1 MLSNR
6 QIKLIQSLKQKKFRS
21 EHQLFIAEGEKIA
34 AELLNCDTYFIDS
47 IYATAEWIEKN
58 TVALQKYSTVVE
70 VSETELK
77 KISLLST
84 PNQVLILLSTSMKM
98 VDQEL
103 GWTIVVDT
111 LQDPGNLGTIIRIA
125 DWFGINEVV
134 LSKNSVELFNPK
146 VIQATMGSF
155 IRVKVK
161 YEEIKEWLLN
171 QDKPAFGAVLGGEN
185 LYNTTF
191 PKSGVLVL
199 GNESKGISDDLL
211 KIIDHQIE
219 IPKRGGAESLNV
231 SVACSI
237 FSNEIMRQSFQQ

>member
-34 AELLNCDTYFIDS
+34 AEVLNNSSYAVS
-47 IYATAEWIEKN
+47 AIYATADWIKLN
-58 TVALQKYSTVVE
+58 SKALENYSSLVE
-70 VSETELK
+70 VSENELK

-84 PNQVLILLSTSMKM
+84 PNKVLILLHSAFKKPEM
-98 VDQEL
+98 EAP
-103 GWTIVVDT
+103 WTIVIDT

-125 DWFGINEVV
+125 DWFGIQDVV
-134 LSKNSVELFNPK
+134 LSENSVEVFNPK
-146 VIQATMGSF
+146 VIQSTMGSF
-155 IRVKVK
+155 MRVNVS
-161 YEEIKEWLLN
+161 YHDLLEWLPQQN
-171 QDKPAFGAVLGGEN
+171 RATYGAVLGGEN
-185 LYNTTF
+185 LYKTKF
-191 PKSGVLVL
+191 PESGILVL
-199 GNESKGISDDLL
+199 GNESKGISPELL
-211 KIIDHQIE
+211 QLIDYQIE